1 MTKILSKEI
10 ENLSPE
16 IENEILKYLKN
27 LRTSNAHDSNHRM
40 TLDRFQNDEIQYYDL
55 REQSGK
61 TLQSIL

>member
-1 MTKILSKEI
+1 MTKILFKEI

-27 LRTSNAHDSNHRM
+27 LRTGNAHDSSQRM

-55 REQSGK
+55 REQPVK
-61 TLQSIL
+61 THQFIL